1 MDVRVKKIIQNLIN
15 PYHTCL
21 WIVRKASLS
30 NFNSENIFL
39 MKKLTLGGSTGG
51 DVEIGRQVI
60 EKDASK
66 LRVIL
71 EVVDLVIIIGGL
83 GGGLASG
90 AI

>member
-1 MDVRVKKIIQNLIN
+1 MLVDSDE
-15 PYHTCL
+15 
-21 WIVRKASLS
+21 ASLS

-39 MKKLTLGGSTGG
+39 IGKKLTLGGSTGG

-71 EVVDLVIIIGGL
+71 DVVDLVIIIGGL
-83 GGGLASG
+83 GGRLVSEQFQL
-90 AI
+90 